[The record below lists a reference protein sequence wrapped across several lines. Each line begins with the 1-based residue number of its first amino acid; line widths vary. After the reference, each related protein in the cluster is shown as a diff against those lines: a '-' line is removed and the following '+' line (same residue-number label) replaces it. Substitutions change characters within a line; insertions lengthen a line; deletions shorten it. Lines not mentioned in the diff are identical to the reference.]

1 MIGNKD
7 VDDSYRRMDLDQN
20 RGCDFG
26 WKDKEKKI

>member
-1 MIGNKD
+1 MIGIKD

-20 RGCDFG
+20 HG